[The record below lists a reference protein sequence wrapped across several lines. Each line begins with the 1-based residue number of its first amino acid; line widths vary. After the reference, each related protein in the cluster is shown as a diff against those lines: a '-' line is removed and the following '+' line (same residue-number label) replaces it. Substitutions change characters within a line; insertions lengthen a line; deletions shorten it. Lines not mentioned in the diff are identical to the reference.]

1 MDDITVWQ
9 QLISSVGFPIVAFC
23 AIFYLYDKTVKEL
36 TVTITKIDTTLQHIL
51 THLEMTEENKEV

>member
-1 MDDITVWQ
+1 MEDLNMWM
-9 QLISSVGFPIVAFC
+9 QLIGSVGFPIVAFC

-51 THLEMTEENKEV
+51 SHLGIEK